1 MIESQSDESGVLYEE
16 VLKSSGVT
24 WEMAAVSSR
33 VGAARAGRAAEG
45 RGATAA
51 EKCRAHKSHY
61 RSNPLGMGYSFVLKH
76 IFIKIIHVSYNTGV
90 RLGRQC

>member
-24 WEMAAVSSR
+24 WEMAAVNSH
-33 VGAARAGRAAEG
+33 VGEARAGRAAEG

-76 IFIKIIHVSYNTGV
+76 IFI
-90 RLGRQC
+90 R